1 MLIDMHAHSSAISR
15 CCRATVEEVL
25 TTNKSVGIDGIVLT
39 NHYQFEYAVN
49 GDSNEL
55 ARRYTEEY
63 YHAKEA
69 GESLGMRVFY
79 GMEVTAR
86 KFGCAHMLV
95 YGIDPSFTL
104 EHSDIYDYTLEE
116 MSRAVHE
123 AGAVLIQA
131 HPFRRGGTLVDLNY
145 VDGIE
150 ANCHPIYEG
159 PCYDMLVPHAQ
170 AAGIIMTC
178 GGDYHADT
186 HRVRCGTYLPDFLT
200 GGLDLAN
207 YLRTTDATSLVL
219 EEPDTHEWYERV
231 YLRKE
236 G

>member
-15 CCRATVEEVL
+15 CCRATVEQVL
-25 TTNKSVGIDGIVLT
+25 ETDKSVGIDGIVLT
-39 NHYQFEYAVN
+39 NHYQIEYTVN
-49 GDSNEL
+49 GDSHEL
-55 ARRYTEEY
+55 ARRYTDEY

-69 GESLGMRVFY
+69 GEKLGMRVFY

-86 KFGCAHMLV
+86 QFGCAHMLI

-116 MSRAVHE
+116 MYRAAHE
-123 AGAVLIQA
+123 AGAALIQG
-131 HPFRRGGTLVDLNY
+131 HPFRRGGTLVDLNF
-145 VDGIE
+145 VDGVE

-159 PCYDMLVPHAQ
+159 PYYDRLATVARE
-170 AAGIIMTC
+170 AGLIMTC

-186 HRVRCGTYLPDFLT
+186 HRVRCGTRLPDILT
-200 GGLDLAN
+200 GGRDLAN
-207 YLRTTDATSLVL
+207 YLLTTDAIGLVL
-219 EEPDTHEWYERV
+219 EEPTAHASYERV

-236 G
+236 